1 MAKNVYGLDLGSY
14 EIKVYDKKS
23 DTIWKE
29 KNVIAIKEDREIFAV
44 GDQAYEMYEKT
55 PPDIQVQFP
64 MENGVISRFN
74 DMQYL
79 LQNLLKKE
87 RHFARGSAYESP
99 FYGRI
104 IGKLEELLR
113 KKGYYIMIFSDKN
126 VEEIEK
132 MTLGWNVD
140 GIISISMPFAYCK
153 KISGLSDKPMVSIDM
168 GEIPKEEEKFYLVT
182 SEDEKAGAE
191 MSEYLIS
198 NGTKKI
204 IYLANAVHGADYRR
218 YQGVKKTADRKS
230 CELEMKLLPTE
241 TEGRQMVYGEL
252 LKYAGTDTTLLFST
266 DKNAAEMIS
275 FLHRNDVKVPEDIS
289 VAGID
294 DDVFATIV
302 YPTIT
307 TMKID
312 VEEKANMAVE
322 ILMRLIQGESCM
334 PYIYKTKVQLIERES
349 VKKR

>member
-1 MAKNVYGLDLGSY
+1 MV
-14 EIKVYDKKS
+14 
-23 DTIWKE
+23 T
-29 KNVIAIKEDREIFAV
+29 IKEIA
-44 GDQAYEMYEKT
+44 EMAGVSTTTVSNVLHKKTARVSANTIEKVEKLLAENNYIPRLGLNALTNKSSKIISILINT
-55 PPDIQVQFP
+55 PA
-64 MENGVISRFN
+64 
-74 DMQYL
+74 
-79 LQNLLKKE
+79 
-87 RHFARGSAYESP
+87 FARGSAYESP

-140 GIISISMPFAYCK
+140 GTISISMPFAYCK

-218 YQGVKKTADRKS
+218 YQGAKKTADRKS

>member
-1 MAKNVYGLDLGSY
+1 
-14 EIKVYDKKS
+14 
-23 DTIWKE
+23 
-29 KNVIAIKEDREIFAV
+29 
-44 GDQAYEMYEKT
+44 
-55 PPDIQVQFP
+55 
-64 MENGVISRFN
+64 
-74 DMQYL
+74 
-79 LQNLLKKE
+79 
-87 RHFARGSAYESP
+87 
-99 FYGRI
+99 
-104 IGKLEELLR
+104 
-113 KKGYYIMIFSDKN
+113 
-126 VEEIEK
+126 

-153 KISGLSDKPMVSIDM
+153 KISELSDKPMVSIDM

-218 YQGVKKTADRKS
+218 YQGAKKTADRKS

>member
-1 MAKNVYGLDLGSY
+1 MV
-14 EIKVYDKKS
+14 
-23 DTIWKE
+23 T
-29 KNVIAIKEDREIFAV
+29 IKEIA
-44 GDQAYEMYEKT
+44 EMAGVSTTTVSNVLHKKTARVSANTIEKVEKLLAENNYIPRLGLNALTNKSSKIISILINT
-55 PPDIQVQFP
+55 PA
-64 MENGVISRFN
+64 
-74 DMQYL
+74 
-79 LQNLLKKE
+79 
-87 RHFARGSAYESP
+87 FARGAAYESP

-198 NGTKKI
+198 NETKKI

-218 YQGVKKTADRKS
+218 YQGAKKTADRKS

-289 VAGID
+289 VAG
-294 DDVFATIV
+294 FNNTKLSKM
-302 YPTIT
+302 YRPKLT
-307 TMKID
+307 TVGQPLYDMGAVAMRMVIKMIND
-312 VEEKANMAVE
+312 EPLEEKKFVLPYE
-322 ILMRLIQGESCM
+322 I
-334 PYIYKTKVQLIERES
+334 IERES
-349 VKKR
+349 VIEKK